1 MKKIIITLMA
11 IASLTFISCAND
23 DGTKAD
29 LRWKN
34 KTSATTVEDIKWV
47 SSEGKTDQVWND
59 SYNSGTT
66 TNYKGIN
73 ALAGTGEC
81 ISGGNPATIEFDT
94 TDYEGTISVTTNS
107 ATIQENAAATL
118 SIANTAKK

>member
-1 MKKIIITLMA
+1 MA

-34 KTSATTVEDIKWV
+34 KTSTVEDIKWV
-47 SSEGKTDQVWND
+47 SSEGKTDQVWD
-59 SYNSGTT
+59 GPHNSGEI

-73 ALAGTGEC
+73 VLAGEGEC
-81 ISGGNPATIEFDT
+81 ALSGGQTAKIELDT
-94 TDYEGTISVTTNS
+94 TDKEGVISISTNS

-118 SIANTAKK
+118 SIASTAKK

>member
-11 IASLTFISCAND
+11 VASLTFISCAND

-34 KTSATTVEDIKWV
+34 KTNEVSDIRWV
-47 SSEGKTDQVWND
+47 NSEGKTDQTWNG
-59 SYNSGTT
+59 SYSNGATT
-66 TNYKGIN
+66 DYKGIN
-73 ALAGTGEC
+73 VLAGEGEC
-81 ISGGNPATIEFDT
+81 ALSGGQTAKIELDT
-94 TDYEGTISVTTNS
+94 TDKEGVISISTNS

-118 SIANTAKK
+118 SIASTAKK